1 MIGKWKAIWGLGPV
15 LDKWNSCAGFGDKEP
30 NHLVFGNVMIWL
42 NVYVQSE
49 CSCKTTL
56 YLYVRNSSW
65 ASGIS
70 VLRIELKLEI
80 SMFLTRPNTL
90 VLNFSRWVSL
100 FRHYMLGQISIILL
114 KSFPVPTSI
123 TKWNT
128 KLPLEHWVQTI
139 NFGSMVRAEKL
150 FGLKIWL

>member
-56 YLYVRNSSW
+56 YLYVKNSSW

-70 VLRIELKLEI
+70 VLRIELKLGVL
-80 SMFLTRPNTL
+80 MYLTRPHFL
-90 VLNFSRWVSL
+90 VIKFSRWFSL
-100 FRHYMLGQISIILL
+100 FHHYLLGQISIILL
-114 KSFPVPTSI
+114 NISWFLI
-123 TKWNT
+123 EWNT
-128 KLPLEHWVQTI
+128 KLFIEHWVQTI